1 MTTKRWVWTRHR
13 KNLRSML
20 TATPGEGFHTPESL
34 KQWLKQLRSEAAKN
48 GRWRTS
54 ELVMAIASD
63 NEEVDEIARRM
74 GLTSESVSL

>member
-20 TATPGEGFHTPESL
+20 TSKPGEKPDYTPESL
-34 KQWLKQLRSEAAKN
+34 KEWLKQLRSVAAKN

-63 NEEVDEIARRM
+63 SEEVDEIARRM
-74 GLTSESVSL
+74 GLTAEAAK